1 MPKIFGTAEWGEAMK
16 RDIGLKQRET
26 GSLPPEKLRDILSQ
40 IYPEETVE
48 ELMNKFVEKPKPPKG
63 E

>member
-1 MPKIFGTAEWGEAMK
+1 MK
-16 RDIGLKQRET
+16 RNIELKPRED
-26 GSLPPEKLRDILSQ
+26 GNRQPEKLRDILSR

-48 ELMNKFVEKPKPPKG
+48 ELMDRFVEKPKPPKG

>member
-1 MPKIFGTAEWGEAMK
+1 MK

-26 GSLPPEKLRDILSQ
+26 GSLRPEKLRDILSQ

-48 ELMNKFVEKPKPPKG
+48 ELMNKLVEKPKPPKG

>member
-1 MPKIFGTAEWGEAMK
+1 MD
-16 RDIGLKQRET
+16 DIANCTEGGQIMSRNIELKPREN
-26 GSLPPEKLRDILSQ
+26 GNIPPEKLRDILSR

-48 ELMNKFVEKPKPPKG
+48 ELMDMFVEKPQPPKG